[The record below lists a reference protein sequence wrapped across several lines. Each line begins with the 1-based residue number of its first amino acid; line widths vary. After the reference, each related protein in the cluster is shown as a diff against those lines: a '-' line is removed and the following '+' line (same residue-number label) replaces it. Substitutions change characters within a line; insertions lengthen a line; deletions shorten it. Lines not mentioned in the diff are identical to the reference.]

1 MNQNYSPVFLKHG
14 TYIICYR
21 FFFRFL
27 YRRAVIWMLHTEFFY
42 QVFYKFVFVHFF
54 LLCFVVVNEFNLYFS
69 FRFKYKGKMLK
80 KSSNEKSEF
89 EFTFLLKKTAI
100 VKGGSLNIKL
110 SCRTAYSLSH
120 PRHSDTCSRISSSD
134 IIAPQ
139 QLQIRTVFWTFFP
152 FFLP

>member
-27 YRRAVIWMLHTEFFY
+27 YRRAVFGCFTLNSFT
-42 QVFYKFVFVHFF
+42 KFSTNSFLFIFF